1 MTDTMRTLEKAIII
15 ATNAHM
21 GQFDKA
27 GAPYILHPL
36 RVMMGMTTIKGKIVA
51 VCHDL
56 IEDTDV
62 GLKGLVSEGFSD
74 DVIVAI
80 DCMTKRPNETYN
92 EYLNRVISDKL
103 ASECKLEDMLDNS
116 NIYRLHKIRDK
127 HLRMIAKYHEGAL
140 KIVEAHPEF
149 ASRFTW
155 IRRISCF

>member
-36 RVMMGMTTIKGKIVA
+36 RVMMRMTTIKGKIVA

-62 GLKGLVSEGFSD
+62 TLKDLVSEGFSD
-74 DVIVAI
+74 DVVVAI
-80 DCMTKRPNETYN
+80 DCMTKCEHETYN
-92 EYLNRVISDKL
+92 QYLNRVISDKL
-103 ASECKLEDMLDNS
+103 ASECKLEDMRDNS
-116 NIYRLHKIRDK
+116 NIYRLNKVRDK
-127 HLRMIAKYHEGAL
+127 HLRMIAKYHKGAL
-140 KIVEAHPEF
+140 RILEAHPEF
-149 ASRFTW
+149 ASRFQL
-155 IRRISCF
+155 IF